1 MNETGRTR
9 PGFRRAVE
17 QATPTLTGVEPTS
30 SRENEPRRPG
40 RVRSSASKKSAVE
53 QIQPSTAE
61 TDAAEQPADVAGR
74 SGPGGFRRPAADV
87 AGRSGPGGFRR
98 PAADVAGRSGP
109 GGFR

>member
-17 QATPTLTGVEPTS
+17 QATPTLTGVEPMS
-30 SRENEPRRPG
+30 SRDNEPRPSG
-40 RVRSSASKKSAVE
+40 RVRPSAPKKSAVE

-74 SGPGGFRRPAADV
+74 LAPGRFHLPSADV
-87 AGRSGPGGFRR
+87 AGRPVPGGLHR
-98 PAADVAGRSGP
+98 PPADVAG
-109 GGFR
+109 